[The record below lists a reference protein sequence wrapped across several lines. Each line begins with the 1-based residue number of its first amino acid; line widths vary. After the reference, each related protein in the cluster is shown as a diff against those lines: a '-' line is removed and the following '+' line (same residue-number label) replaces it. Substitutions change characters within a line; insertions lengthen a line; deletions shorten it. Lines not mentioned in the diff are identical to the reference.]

1 MIVLSMRY
9 NTNKITS
16 RTNMGKTIFD
26 FTIKDYKNE
35 NVSLRKFENNKVVL
49 IVNVASF

>member
-1 MIVLSMRY
+1 MRY
-9 NTNKITS
+9 NTNLAS
-16 RTNMGKTIFD
+16 RKSNMGKTIFD

-35 NVSLRKFENNKVVL
+35 NISLRKFEDNKVVL

>member
-1 MIVLSMRY
+1 MRY
-9 NTNKITS
+9 NTNMVS
-16 RTNMGKTIFD
+16 RKSNIDKTIFD